1 MAASMMTTLSGS
13 AVAAPASRLSSSAAV
28 GSVGVQQFGIPR
40 QAVKA
45 SRIVAVKASLD
56 NEERST
62 KHSQVL
68 VALVAAGA
76 ALALNAPLPANA
88 GFFGGPDVKVER
100 GATSPDFPGNEGTGT
115 KVGEN
120 SGVRGAANSGTPLG
134 EGAGGSKVGENSATR
149 QMAST
154 GTPLGEGR
162 ASGSGVSVPDLGGIA
177 EKAKG
182 AVGGGIP
189 DVGGIAEK
197 AKSAVGGGGLPD
209 VGGIAEKAKDAVSGA
224 PDVGGVA
231 EKAKSA
237 VNGAPDVGN
246 VAEKAKSAVSG
257 APDVGGVAEKA
268 KNAVSGADMGGVA
281 DKAKDTVGAL
291 PKVDPM
297 KTKLGDFEA
306 PDVAGAASDAKST
319 AGNFISDLKNKL
331 PGGAN

>member
-1 MAASMMTTLSGS
+1 M
-13 AVAAPASRLSSSAAV
+13 
-28 GSVGVQQFGIPR
+28 
-40 QAVKA
+40 
-45 SRIVAVKASLD
+45 
-56 NEERST
+56 
-62 KHSQVL
+62 
-68 VALVAAGA
+68 AAGA

-100 GATSPDFPGNEGTGT
+100 GATAPDFPGNEGTGT

-162 ASGSGVSVPDLGGIA
+162 ASGSGVSVG
-177 EKAKG
+177 
-182 AVGGGIP
+182 VP
-189 DVGGIAEK
+189 DVSGIAEK
-197 AKSAVGGGGLPD
+197 AKSAVGGGVPD
-209 VGGIAEKAKDAVSGA
+209 VGSIAEKAKDAVSGA

-237 VNGAPDVGN
+237 V
-246 VAEKAKSAVSG
+246 SG
-257 APDVGGVAEKA
+257 ADMGGVAEKA
-268 KNAVSGADMGGVA
+268 KSAVSGADMGGVA

-297 KTKLGDFEA
+297 KAKLGDFEA

-319 AGNFISDLKNKL
+319 AGNFLSDLKNKL